1 MNNIKARLIVMNFL
15 QFAIWG
21 AYLTCIGQFLGKAG
35 LGDYVLW
42 FYIAQGAVSIFMPAV
57 MGALADRGSTLSVRD
72 KMTDPPTRIHN
83 MMGQTALVEKYA
95 PYYTL

>member
-1 MNNIKARLIVMNFL
+1 
-15 QFAIWG
+15 
-21 AYLTCIGQFLGKAG
+21 
-35 LGDYVLW
+35 
-42 FYIAQGAVSIFMPAV
+42 

>member
-35 LGDYVLW
+35 LGDYVPW
-42 FYIAQGAVSIFMPAV
+42 FYIAQGVVSIFMPAV
-57 MGALADRGSTLSVRD
+57 MGALADKFIQPDRKSV
-72 KMTDPPTRIHN
+72 
-83 MMGQTALVEKYA
+83 V
-95 PYYTL
+95 